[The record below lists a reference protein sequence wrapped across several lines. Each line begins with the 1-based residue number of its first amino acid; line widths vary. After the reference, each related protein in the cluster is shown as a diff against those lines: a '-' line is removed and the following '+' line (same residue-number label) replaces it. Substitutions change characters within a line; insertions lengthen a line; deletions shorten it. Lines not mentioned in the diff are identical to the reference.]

1 VIDVSVRLNQA
12 RRVVRVTGWIVA
24 GLAGA
29 ALARFG
35 AQYWPLVSAVFKK
48 TLGI

>member
-1 VIDVSVRLNQA
+1 VA
-12 RRVVRVTGWIVA
+12 GWILA

-35 AQYWPLVSAVFKK
+35 PQYWPLVSAVVTR